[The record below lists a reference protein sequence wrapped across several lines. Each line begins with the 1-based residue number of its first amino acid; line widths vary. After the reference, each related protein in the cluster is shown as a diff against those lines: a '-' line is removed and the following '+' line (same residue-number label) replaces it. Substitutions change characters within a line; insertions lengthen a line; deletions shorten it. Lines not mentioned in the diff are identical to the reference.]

1 MKIAIALTDQSF
13 QRTKSMG
20 IFNVSMGLTK
30 GLMNH
35 PAVTELHILGNN
47 ECKDAFSDCPPHVHL
62 HLLDKPVP
70 RRFGRVWWDQFGLSA
85 VVRKIAPDWL
95 ILPKGVPPFFPLL
108 GKTKMACYVHDV
120 MWEHYER
127 RSPSDR
133 AKAFPLHEFIYFK
146 NLSLHAMKTADVVLT
161 HTKFN
166 QERILSYVPE
176 SEICRIGI
184 GFDSLTNLPEK
195 SHKTDILAYA
205 STFPHKRVD
214 LTISRISA
222 WQAQRNER
230 HDIRVHLVGSLPEG
244 FTLPGSEWIHHQR
257 IPYTELC
264 RLLQRS
270 CRFAVYFSDYESY
283 GMPPVECL
291 LNGVPCLASDIPPIR
306 ENLPEKYLV
315 PNDDEKAFIDKAN
328 DVYDG
333 KIPFECP
340 TYPTWAEVTDRCVRA
355 LAEHS

>member
-30 GLMNH
+30 GLMQH
-35 PAVTELHILGNN
+35 PDVSELHILGNN
-47 ECKDAFSDCPPHVHL
+47 ECKEVFKDCPPHVHL

-70 RRFGRVWWDQFGLSA
+70 RRFVRVWWDQFGLSA

-120 MWEHYER
+120 MWEHYEQR
-127 RSPSDR
+127 PPSDR

-146 NLSLHAMKTADVVLT
+146 NLSLHAMKTADIVLT

-184 GFDSLTNLPEK
+184 GFDAPTNLPENAHK
-195 SHKTDILAYA
+195 SDILAYA

-222 WQAQRNER
+222 WLAQRNEG

-244 FTLPGSEWIHHQR
+244 FTLPDSGWIHHKR

-264 RLLQRS
+264 QLLQKA

-315 PNDDEKAFIDKAN
+315 PNDNEAAFIAKAN
-328 DVYDG
+328 EVYDG

-340 TYPTWAEVTDRCVRA
+340 SYPTWAEVTDRCVRA